1 MEEKDDIL
9 GVLADHWEGLGK
21 QDESCEAIDRGIGG
35 RVDEGCEQVRI
46 RFDAVL
52 GIVKKLKRG
61 KAVGPDDV
69 SNEMLKFG
77 GGRVV
82 QTLCDV
88 LGEVVSKGSVPDVWM
103 RSFIVP
109 IFKGG
114 EQELPGNYR
123 GIALGSCVAKVMA
136 RVICEQLG
144 EFAEDMILTEEQ
156 GGFRENRGC
165 SDQILALRSICEVR
179 KEQKKSTYLAFLD
192 VSKAY
197 DTVWREGLW
206 EKMRRYGVGEGMI
219 TVCKAMYKNV
229 KASVLLD
236 GEESRWWTMG

>member
-1 MEEKDDIL
+1 M
-9 GVLADHWEGLGK
+9 LAYHWEGLGK

-46 RFDAVL
+46 RYDAVL
-52 GIVKKLKRG
+52 GIVQKLKRG

-103 RSFIVP
+103 KSFIVP

-114 EQELPGNYR
+114 EQELPG
-123 GIALGSCVAKVMA
+123 CVGK
-136 RVICEQLG
+136 L
-144 EFAEDMILTEEQ
+144 
-156 GGFRENRGC
+156 C
-165 SDQILALRSICEVR
+165 S
-179 KEQKKSTYLAFLD
+179 
-192 VSKAY
+192 
-197 DTVWREGLW
+197 EGD
-206 EKMRRYGVGEGMI
+206 GEGDM
-219 TVCKAMYKNV
+219 
-229 KASVLLD
+229 
-236 GEESRWWTMG
+236 